1 MTTIQFPLYTGGS
14 YTASLYQINGTQIQT
29 DVPANEIVPGVFNV
43 DFETVPDGFYR
54 IVVSSNGAPLFTDTV
69 EVVASNEINNVSSED
84 SDQANEAEPPTVT
97 APELGSG
104 CAYPNAYPNSYPNAH
119 PCDAQPE
126 TNGITIKQRHCSD
139 FRLYTGEEIEVCR
152 EVLDCDGNPIDFTG
166 VELRFK
172 TWGRRRTTIT
182 NDLLATGTTTGFCVT
197 IPAQGKQTLSSEW
210 AVRNSAGQVV
220 ASGPFVVRGRP

>member
-1 MTTIQFPLYTGGS
+1 MY
-14 YTASLYQINGTQIQT
+14 
-29 DVPANEIVPGVFNV
+29 
-43 DFETVPDGFYR
+43 PD
-54 IVVSSNGAPLFTDTV
+54 
-69 EVVASNEINNVSSED
+69 
-84 SDQANEAEPPTVT
+84 
-97 APELGSG
+97 
-104 CAYPNAYPNSYPNAH
+104 AYPDAH
-119 PCDAQPE
+119 PCVDSPEAVGIYCDVYSDAYPDVYGCE
-126 TNGITIKQRHCSD
+126 VEPDPLEPFDGAISIKQRHCSD
-139 FRLYTGEEIEVCR
+139 MRLYTNEEIEVCR